1 MNFLERLLHIIKKFK
16 LFSAGKLEET
26 PLHIAAS
33 APEGGEKC
41 VQMLLKSGSDPNL
54 RRSDGDT
61 PLHVAA
67 STGHVDVVRLLL
79 ADEADPLR
87 QNQVIRWFSC
97 SSGSNFYRSFV
108 HSLCS
113 RTVKRRCT
121 WHVALHTWQFA

>member
-1 MNFLERLLHIIKKFK
+1 MNIRERLLHVIKKLKSFV
-16 LFSAGKLEET
+16 SAGKLEET

-67 STGHVDVVRLLL
+67 CTGHVDVVRLLM

-87 QNQVIRWFSC
+87 QNQVIHRFSC
-97 SSGSNFYRSFV
+97 SSVSKFYRFV
-108 HSLCS
+108 HLLCS
-113 RTVKRRCT
+113 RTVKHRCT
-121 WHVALHTWQFA
+121 WRVVLHTWQFA

>member
-1 MNFLERLLHIIKKFK
+1 MNILERLLHIIKKFK

-87 QNQVIRWFSC
+87 QNQVIR
-97 SSGSNFYRSFV
+97 
-108 HSLCS
+108 
-113 RTVKRRCT
+113 
-121 WHVALHTWQFA
+121 